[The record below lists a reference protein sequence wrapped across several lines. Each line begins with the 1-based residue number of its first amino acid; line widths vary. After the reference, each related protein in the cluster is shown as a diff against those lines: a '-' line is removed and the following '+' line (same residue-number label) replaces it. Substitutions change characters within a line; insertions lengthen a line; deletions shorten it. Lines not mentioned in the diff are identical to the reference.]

1 MPTQKQY
8 YFVVFFIDL
17 FSPNILLVYAREIGN
32 KPLFT
37 YKQKTEKGPAE
48 WGKLDPQW
56 KVCSTGKIQSPIDL
70 TDERVSLI
78 HDQALS
84 KHYKPASAVIQSRG
98 HDVMVSW
105 KGDGGKITIHQTDY
119 KLVQCHW
126 HSPSEHTI
134 NGTSYDL
141 ELHMVHTS
149 ASGKTTVVGVLYKL
163 GEPDEFLTKIL
174 NGIKGVG
181 KKEIDL
187 GIVDPRDIRFE
198 TNNFYRYIG
207 SLTIPPCTEGVIWTV
222 QKRVLYFFCF
232 CYRLIIFV
240 NTISKEQITALREA
254 VDDGF
259 EINSRPVQDPH
270 GRSVWFHD

>member
-1 MPTQKQY
+1 MDANTKTILF
-8 YFVVFFIDL
+8 FVVFFIDL

-240 NTISKEQITALREA
+240 TPY
-254 VDDGF
+254 
-259 EINSRPVQDPH
+259 INIFWIFVF
-270 GRSVWFHD
+270 VFWCM